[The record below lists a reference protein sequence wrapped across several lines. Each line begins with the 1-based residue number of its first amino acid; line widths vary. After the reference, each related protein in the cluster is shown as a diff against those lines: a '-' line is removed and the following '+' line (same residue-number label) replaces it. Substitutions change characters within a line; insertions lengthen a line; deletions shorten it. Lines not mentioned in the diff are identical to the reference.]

1 MESRED
7 SIQALPHHE
16 SAETVS
22 IEELQLAA
30 RNHAMPLEALRY
42 PITPTGLHYLL
53 IHFDIPEVD
62 SATWRLAVD
71 GEVEHLRAL
80 SLDDLRG
87 LPAVTLPVTLE
98 CAGNG
103 RALLTPR
110 SVSQPWLTEAVGTA
124 EWTGTRLAP
133 ILREAGIRSGT
144 VEVVFTGLDQGI
156 DGGEKQHYQR
166 SLALDEALRDDV
178 LLVYAMNGAPLT
190 PQHGYPLRLIVPG
203 WYGMAH
209 VKWLRSISA
218 SATPFAGYQQTR
230 AYHLRATA
238 EDGGQPLTRMLPR
251 ALMEPP
257 GIPDFM
263 SRIRFLA
270 PGRCVLRGRAWS
282 GWGAIVRVEV
292 STNGGDTWQDAVL
305 GEAPS
310 SYAWRS
316 WSFTWEA
323 VPGAYDLCARATDV
337 AGQLQP
343 MQAPW
348 NVGGYANNA
357 VQHVAVVV
365 EDR

>member
-1 MESRED
+1 MATREESD
-7 SIQALPHHE
+7 ATPQHVDPPE
-16 SAETVS
+16 SVS
-22 IEELQLAA
+22 IEELGLAA

-53 IHFDIPEVD
+53 IHFDIPAVD
-62 SATWRLAVD
+62 DGAWRLDLD
-71 GEVEHLRAL
+71 GEVERPHAL
-80 SLDDLRG
+80 SLDELRA

-110 SVSQPWLTEAVGTA
+110 AVSQPWLTEAVGTA

-133 ILREAGIRSGT
+133 LLHEAGIRSRA
-144 VEVVFTGLDQGI
+144 VEVLFTGLDRGI
-156 DGGEKQHYQR
+156 DGGQVQSYQR

-203 WYGMAH
+203 WYGMAQ
-209 VKWLRSISA
+209 VKWLRHISLL
-218 SATPFAGYQQTR
+218 ATPFAGYQQ
-230 AYHLRATA
+230 AQVYHLRTTP
-238 EDGGQPLTRMLPR
+238 EDPGVPLTRMLPR
-251 ALMEPP
+251 ALLEPP

-263 SRIRFLA
+263 SRVRYLA
-270 PGRCVLRGRAWS
+270 PGPCMLRGRAWS
-282 GWGAIVRVEV
+282 GWGPITRVQV
-292 STNGGDTWQDAVL
+292 SVDGGQTWEEAAL

-310 SYAWRS
+310 PYAWRS
-316 WSFTWEA
+316 WSLAWQAEA
-323 VPGAYDLCARATDV
+323 GAYDLCVRAMDAADHV
-337 AGQLQP
+337 QP

-365 EDR
+365 QDQ